1 MQHPRRTSEFH
12 DEPGTATKRNSRSTQ
27 MRLSRIARPHSIDR
41 QTLGLTSSANRGSR
55 ITPQKQTQNIG
66 ITEAPSTANKYAT
79 KANRIARPSSVERQ
93 TLGIPGSALR
103 SSRTTPQKTPISISK
118 ATTRVLFTAEKQ
130 RNAHNDKKWV
140 QERAQQITEHLRET
154 VKPGAVHGLPTEF
167 FARSGCLRQMSTKQF
182 IGIINHFLHYIW
194 GTRFTVGNNYI
205 DDIINIMQKLQYPHQ
220 VNKSW
225 LKTPN
230 TTHSFGFVIQLF
242 DFLMDFV
249 PPHDEDERNN
259 MEFEFE
265 DPKTIT
271 QSSFMQESPDADFTA
286 LVLQNSE
293 EGFKLWDKQ
302 LDDDLYNLK
311 QQTCDV
317 LIYKRC
323 GLHGIT
329 ALDAQ
334 LEELKNDLCDE
345 EEKRPKISEEEE
357 ERCIRLENE
366 LKEIQEQLQTA
377 QESLEITTNKLTEL
391 QEEKREYKNEHT
403 HLLQKV
409 EQIQKILS
417 KQTVSVERRD
427 ALIEELEQRK
437 YTLQRMERT
446 LRDLEGSQHHQQ
458 VLVSR
463 HKKQLTDQIVKYN
476 DHIRNISCTKLQCDA
491 SVLQLPLNPQFED
504 VKERIK
510 ILEATRANAQN
521 QLQQMIQQKQ
531 ALDKQAL
538 QMNHNIN
545 TYLKST
551 CAELEMAI
559 KHAERDSKELA
570 KQMQTQCT
578 VLNAQLHKLE
588 ERIQQLQID
597 CNSLKNTKHEKQ
609 LALEKLEKQ
618 NEDLMNRAE
627 LEYKTIADEREACL
641 NEYESKLEQANQILL
656 QFIEEIEQRETM
668 LKRIEEEEVKT

>member
-41 QTLGLTSSANRGSR
+41 QTLGLPSSANRGSR
-55 ITPQKQTQNIG
+55 ITPQKQAQNNG
-66 ITEAPSTANKYAT
+66 ITEAPGTANKYTT
-79 KANRIARPSSVERQ
+79 KTSRIARPSSGERQ

-103 SSRTTPQKTPISISK
+103 GSRTTPQKTPTSISK
-118 ATTRVLFTAEKQ
+118 TATRVLFTAEKQ

-140 QERAQQITEHLRET
+140 QERAQQITEYLRET
-154 VKPGAVHGLPTEF
+154 VSGAVHGLSCEF

-182 IGIINHFLHYIW
+182 IAIINHFLYYIW

-230 TTHSFGFVIQLF
+230 TPHSFGFVIQLF

-249 PPHDEDERNN
+249 PPHNEDQINDK
-259 MEFEFE
+259 EFEFE
-265 DPKTIT
+265 DPETLT
-271 QSSFMQESPDADFTA
+271 QSSLMQESPDADFTA

-302 LDDDLYNLK
+302 LDDDLHNLK

-323 GLHGIT
+323 GLQGIT

-334 LEELKNDLCDE
+334 LEELKTDLSAE
-345 EEKRPKISEEEE
+345 EKKRPKISEEEE
-357 ERCIRLENE
+357 ERCNRLETE
-366 LKEIQEQLQTA
+366 LKEIQEQIQTA
-377 QESLEITTNKLTEL
+377 QESLEIINNKLTEL
-391 QEEKREYKNEHT
+391 QEEKNECKSEHT
-403 HLLQKV
+403 HLVKKV

-417 KQTVSVERRD
+417 TQTVSVDRRD

-437 YTLQRMERT
+437 YMLQRMERT

-463 HKKQLTDQIVKYN
+463 HKKRLTDQIVKYN
-476 DHIRNISCTKLQCDA
+476 DHIRNISCTKLQCDE
-491 SVLQLPLNPQFED
+491 SVLQLPLNPQLED

-510 ILEATRANAQN
+510 MLEATRASVQN
-521 QLQQMIQQKQ
+521 QLQQIIQQKQ
-531 ALDKQAL
+531 VLDKQAL

-545 TYLKST
+545 TYLKT
-551 CAELEMAI
+551 KCAELEMAI
-559 KHAERDSKELA
+559 KHAERDSKEIA

-578 VLNAQLHKLE
+578 VLDAQLHKLE
-588 ERIQQLQID
+588 ERMQQLQID
-597 CNSLKNTKHEKQ
+597 CKSLKNTKHEKHM
-609 LALEKLEKQ
+609 ALENLEKQ

-627 LEYKTIADEREACL
+627 LEYKTVADEREAYL
-641 NEYESKLEQANQILL
+641 NEYETKLEQANQILL
-656 QFIEEIEQRETM
+656 QFVEEIEQRETM